1 MHYLPFS
8 YVEYEGVCETNT
20 ILNLD
25 FKPISRKLTK
35 VDSWNVFLSE
45 KRKLKIIL
53 ANVPSRIC
61 LTFDVWTVVTTQG
74 YMTVTAHYVD
84 DKWKLNS
91 KLFAFCELE
100 SPHTWMELFGK
111 IFGVLKDWRIYEKI
125 FALTL
130 DNASSND
137 GMQNILN
144 ERLNLKNG
152 LLCDSDFFFS
162 C

>member
-1 MHYLPFS
+1 MELFGKIFGVLKDWRIYEKIFS
-8 YVEYEGVCETNT
+8 
-20 ILNLD
+20 
-25 FKPISRKLTK
+25 
-35 VDSWNVFLSE
+35 
-45 KRKLKIIL
+45 
-53 ANVPSRIC
+53 
-61 LTFDVWTVVTTQG
+61 
-74 YMTVTAHYVD
+74 
-84 DKWKLNS
+84 S
-91 KLFAFCELE
+91 KLFALCELE

-125 FALTL
+125 FSLTL